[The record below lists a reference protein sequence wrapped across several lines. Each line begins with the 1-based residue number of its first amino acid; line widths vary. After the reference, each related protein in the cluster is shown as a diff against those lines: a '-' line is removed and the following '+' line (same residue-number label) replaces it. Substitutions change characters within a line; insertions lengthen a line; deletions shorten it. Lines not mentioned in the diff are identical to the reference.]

1 MTGLAYR
8 ASDANILVY
17 CKSSFVIHKQVWVSQ
32 TIHKHSCVSQN
43 AFFHSQSVG
52 RFAVRRAVA
61 RRHLLAETDPRWTSI
76 AHTRAFLF
84 TGVSIADLIAA
95 AAGPRTAV
103 LSYDETERTRE
114 RVDIAKLNAE
124 LATTVATIDQ
134 LRTEI
139 DAIVAEIEGKEVEA

>member
-8 ASDANILVY
+8 ASDANVLVY
-17 CKSSFVIHKQVWVSQ
+17 CKSDFAIHKQVWVSQ

-52 RFAVRRAVA
+52 RFAGRRAVA
-61 RRHLLAETDPRWTSI
+61 RRHLLADADPRWTSI
-76 AHTRAFLF
+76 AHTRAFLL
-84 TGVSIADLIAA
+84 TRVSLADLIAA
-95 AAGPRTAV
+95 AAGRRTAV
-103 LSYDETERTRE
+103 LSYDETEHTRE

-139 DAIVAEIEGKEVEA
+139 DAIVAEINCREVEA